1 MKRHLLWMLICL
13 ALPAALAAQ
22 QAHPSVGN
30 SDRMFFPSDMF
41 WGYGQFDLAPP
52 HNEID
57 PNLCRSDAGKFG
69 GVNAPCNAFA
79 RYMIS
84 GYTELWPFGRGQFRR
99 FFLFGD
105 SRFLFGKNLPQTL
118 YTWSFSIRGIHSIEC
133 MFVSVYSQS
142 ADSLT
147 PLPVSDTAIGCDQP
161 MWRKPCTMLV
171 IDRR

>member
-1 MKRHLLWMLICL
+1 MLTRIRGGSMQRVSLLVLII
-13 ALPAALAAQ
+13 AVFSGGSQAQ
-22 QAHPSVGN
+22 QAKGAAAE
-30 SDRMFFPSDMF
+30 RMFFPSDMF
-41 WGYGQFDLAPP
+41 WGYGQFDIAPP

-105 SRFLFGKNLPQTL
+105 SHFLCGKNVPQNL
-118 YTWSFSIRGIHSIEC
+118 YTW
-133 MFVSVYSQS
+133 
-142 ADSLT
+142 
-147 PLPVSDTAIGCDQP
+147 
-161 MWRKPCTMLV
+161 
-171 IDRR
+171 

>member
-57 PNLCRSDAGKFG
+57 PNLCRADAGKFG
-69 GVNAPCNAFA
+69 GANAPDRKSTRLNSSHTV
-79 RYMIS
+79 IS
-84 GYTELWPFGRGQFRR
+84 YAVFCLKKKIKRPGQR
-99 FFLFGD
+99 
-105 SRFLFGKNLPQTL
+105 
-118 YTWSFSIRGIHSIEC
+118 
-133 MFVSVYSQS
+133 
-142 ADSLT
+142 
-147 PLPVSDTAIGCDQP
+147 TA
-161 MWRKPCTMLV
+161 
-171 IDRR
+171 

>member
-13 ALPAALAAQ
+13 PLPAALAAQ

-57 PNLCRSDAGKFG
+57 PNLCRADAGKFG
-69 GVNAPCNAFA
+69 GANAPCNAFA

-84 GYTELWPFGRGQFRR
+84 GYTELWPSAAGSFAAS
-99 FFLFGD
+99 FFLETRAF
-105 SRFLFGKNLPQTL
+105 FLART
-118 YTWSFSIRGIHSIEC
+118 YRRRCIRGHS
-133 MFVSVYSQS
+133 
-142 ADSLT
+142 ARL
-147 PLPVSDTAIGCDQP
+147 G
-161 MWRKPCTMLV
+161 
-171 IDRR
+171 